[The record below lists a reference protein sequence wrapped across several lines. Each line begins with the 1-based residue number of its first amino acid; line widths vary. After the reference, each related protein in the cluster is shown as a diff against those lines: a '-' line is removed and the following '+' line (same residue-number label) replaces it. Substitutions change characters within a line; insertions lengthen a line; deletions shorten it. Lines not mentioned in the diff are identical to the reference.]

1 MSGKGSSPRPFS
13 VTPDTFAANYAR
25 IQWTDD
31 PPGYDER
38 EKFCPPLTDP
48 TAQTLRDQHL
58 AEARAVI
65 SNAPPMSAETR
76 AKLDQAW
83 ADFDAAYPHELS
95 PTKPK

>member
-13 VTPDTFAANYAR
+13 VTPDTYAANYAR

-48 TAQTLRDQHL
+48 TTQALRDKHL
-58 AEARAVI
+58 AEAKAVI
-65 SNAPPMSAETR
+65 ESAPPMSPECRTTIDKAW
-76 AKLDQAW
+76 QAY
-83 ADFDAAYPHELS
+83 DAAYPHELS
-95 PTKPK
+95 PKEPT